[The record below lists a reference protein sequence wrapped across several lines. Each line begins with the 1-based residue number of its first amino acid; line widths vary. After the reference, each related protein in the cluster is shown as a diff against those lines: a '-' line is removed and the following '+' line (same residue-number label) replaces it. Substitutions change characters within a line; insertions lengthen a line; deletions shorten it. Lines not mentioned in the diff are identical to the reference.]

1 MPQNKITRDDLEAR
15 FRALQEDVQHKVE
28 DRRQSL
34 TTIALVGGAL
44 LIAVIYL
51 LGRRAG
57 RKRTTFVEIRRL

>member
-1 MPQNKITRDDLEAR
+1 MSQTKITRDDLEAR

-34 TTIALVGGAL
+34 TTVALVGGVV
-44 LIAVIYL
+44 LIVIVYL
-51 LGRRAG
+51 LGRRSG

>member
-44 LIAVIYL
+44 LIVVIYL